1 LEHIDGYETEIDSE
15 DENNVLVAIFDE
27 EDSEEEEE
35 ETEPDYSWIEIPIS
49 PRATCLS
56 RSSRT
61 ETASGLPSFKGKSK
75 IDSDVQRGLGKT
87 PNEDSFFYL
96 FFTNNIILTFLEA
109 TNAYGKMKY
118 PE

>member
-1 LEHIDGYETEIDSE
+1 MEHIDGYETEIDSE